1 MMESAS
7 QLPRVGED
15 DGRLALLVGGVVQS
29 IAVDPQRGADGYWAA
44 LLPTVRPRRALV
56 LGLGGGTVVRLLH
69 WRFGPVAVVGVERD
83 EAILVAARQAFG
95 PDPPGLEIVLAD
107 AFAFVQRCEV
117 RFDYLC
123 VDLYSGGQPERRV
136 LSRPFLS
143 RLKALA
149 TPGAEIAI
157 NLFWSKRVD
166 QQLVRLGR
174 VLVVR
179 AAERVGRNLV
189 VRAGVRGR
197 GGPTTPL
204 SS

>member
-1 MMESAS
+1 MFGSES
-7 QLPRVGED
+7 QLLQIGED
-15 DGRLALLVGGVVQS
+15 DGRLALLVDGVVQS
-29 IAVDPQRGADGYWAA
+29 IAVDPRRGAGGYWAA
-44 LLPTVRPRRALV
+44 MLPTVRPRRALV

-69 WRFGPVAVVGVERD
+69 WRFGPLPVVGVERD
-83 EAILVAARQAFG
+83 EAVLAAARQAYG
-95 PDPPGLEIVLAD
+95 PDPAGLEVVVED
-107 AFAFVQRCEV
+107 AFAYVERCEA

-136 LSRPFLS
+136 LSRPFLG

-157 NLFWSKRVD
+157 NQFWSRRAEQQVERVA
-166 QQLVRLGR
+166 R
-174 VLVVR
+174 VLAVR

-197 GGPTTPL
+197 GRSG
-204 SS
+204 